1 MIDKYYPPVHGE
13 NKFHCAIC
21 GVYAEQKWSHLN
33 SVGDIYVRKNQWGG
47 VDYYS
52 NIVNSVLFKGQLPEN
67 YTVSRCEHC
76 SDLTL
81 WHNSSMILPRVI
93 SVEQPNPDLSDDIKE
108 LYNEA
113 ATILQDSPRA
123 AAALLR
129 LALQLLL
136 KELGGKGK
144 NIDDDIATIVS
155 GGVDAQ
161 VQKAMDILRVF
172 GNNGVHPGEINL
184 NEKSELVTKMF
195 QLVNFVADKMIT
207 QKKELDKLFDGL
219 PVTVKQQIAK
229 RDKQGIAND

>member
-21 GVYAEQKWSHLN
+21 GVYAEQKWSHL
-33 SVGDIYVRKNQWGG
+33 SAVGDKYTKKNGYG
-47 VDYYS
+47 SIDYAS
-52 NIVNSVLFKGQLPEN
+52 NIYNHPPFIGLLPEG
-67 YTVSRCEHC
+67 YVFSRCEHC
-76 SDLTL
+76 SDFTL
-81 WHNSSMILPRVI
+81 WNNSSIISPRVI
-93 SVEQPNPDLSDDIKE
+93 TVEQPNPDLSDDIKE
-108 LYNEA
+108 LYNES

-155 GGVDAQ
+155 NGADTQ

-172 GNNGVHPGEINL
+172 GNNSVHPGEINL
-184 NEKSELVTKMF
+184 NEKSELVVKMF
-195 QLVNFVADKMIT
+195 QLVNFVADKKIT

-219 PVTVKQQIAK
+219 PVTIKQQIAK
-229 RDKQGIAND
+229 RDKQGVAND